1 MSANEL
7 RRILTTPSAVAIVGA
22 SDEAGKI
29 AARPLQFLRQH
40 GYGGKV
46 YPVARRDT
54 VMGEKAYQHIKDVPE
69 PIDHAFIALPT
80 AHAIEAAHDCAHAG
94 VKLIT
99 ILADGF
105 AEAGAEGLE
114 RQRDLLRLI
123 DKTGCRLLGPNSLG
137 MVRTANAL
145 SMTANAAF
153 AVDRLVTG
161 RTTVLSQSGSL
172 VGTLYSRG
180 RARGIG
186 FSNLISVGNEAD
198 LSIGELGEALVDDPE
213 TDAFLLF
220 LETIRHRDKL
230 ERFARAAA
238 HAGKPI
244 VAYKLGRSQL
254 GAELAVSH
262 TGALVGSDAAAD
274 QFLRELGIVRV
285 DMFEALLEAGP
296 LLRSVVQHQKR
307 PKAATVI
314 TTTGGGGALVA
325 DRLATLG
332 VDVRGAS
339 SDAIARLAAKGI
351 AIKPGHIIDL
361 TLAGTRYEIMRGIVD
376 ELLQADDIGALVAVI
391 GSTAE
396 FFPDRVVAPIV
407 DAFKAAK
414 PGHPALAVFVTP
426 DGGGA
431 LSMLAEAGIAGFR
444 TPESCADSV
453 NAALSL
459 SAPRNRP
466 TLSIKPAAAA
476 MLDQAPERMNEREAL
491 SLFEAIGIPGPRQT
505 VVAPNDVRSLQ
516 LSELPP
522 FPVVAKLLSRDLPH
536 KSDIGAI
543 ALGLN
548 SVEDIAAAVDRMV
561 SSARAKAPGATIE
574 GILLQQQYSAIGEV
588 LIGYR
593 YDPGAGPVVSIG
605 LGGTQAEL
613 HRDFALRLAP
623 VSRDEAMAM
632 IHEVPSLAAL
642 RGYRGKPLGDLD
654 ALADAVVNISTLA
667 LHSRVRE
674 AEINPL
680 LVSETGH
687 GVVAVDGLIVNAP
700 AQR

>member
-7 RRILTTPSAVAIVGA
+7 RRILTAPSAIAVVGA

-46 YPVARRDT
+46 YPIARRET
-54 VMGEKAYQHIKDVPE
+54 VLGEKAYQHIKDVPE
-69 PIDHAFIALPT
+69 AIDHAFIALPT
-80 AHAIEAAHDCAHAG
+80 AFAIEAAHDCAQAG

-114 RQRDLLRLI
+114 RQHDLLRLI

-137 MVRTANAL
+137 MVRTVNAL
-145 SMTANAAF
+145 SITANAAF

-220 LETIRHRDKL
+220 LETIRHREKL

-238 HAGKPI
+238 HVGKPVI
-244 VAYKLGRSQL
+244 AYKLGRSQL

-274 QFLRELGIVRV
+274 QLLRELGIARV
-285 DMFEALLEAGP
+285 DTFEALLEATP
-296 LLRSVVQHQKR
+296 LLRNTQKQKH

-332 VDVRGAS
+332 VDVRSAS
-339 SDAIARLAAKGI
+339 GDAIASLAAKGI
-351 AIKPGHIIDL
+351 TIKPGHIIDL
-361 TLAGTRYEIMRGIVD
+361 TLAGTRYEIMRAIVD

-396 FFPDRVVAPIV
+396 FFPDRVVAPII

-414 PGHPALAVFVTP
+414 PDHPALAVFVTP

-431 LSMLAEAGIAGFR
+431 LSMLAKAGIAGFR

-453 NAALSL
+453 NAALSVT
-459 SAPRNRP
+459 APRNRP
-466 TLSIKPAAAA
+466 ALSIEPAAAA
-476 MLDQAPERMNEREAL
+476 ILDQAPERMNEREAL
-491 SLFEAIGIPGPRQT
+491 SVFEAVGIPGPRQT
-505 VVAPNDVRSLQ
+505 VVAANDIRSLK
-516 LSELPP
+516 STGLPP

-536 KSDIGAI
+536 KSDVGAI

-548 SVEDIAAAVDRMV
+548 SVEDIAAAVDRMIGE
-561 SSARAKAPGATIE
+561 AKAKAPEATIE
-574 GILLQQQYSAIGEV
+574 GILLQQQYSAIAEV

-593 YDPGAGPVVSIG
+593 DDPGAGPVVSIG

-632 IHEVPSLAAL
+632 IHEVPSLAVL
-642 RGYRGKPLGDLD
+642 RGYRGKPPGDLD
-654 ALADAVVNISTLA
+654 ALADAIVNISTLA
-667 LHSRVRE
+667 LHPRVRE

-680 LVSETGH
+680 LVSEAGR
-687 GVVAVDGLIVNAP
+687 GVVAVDGLIVNTP
-700 AQR
+700 AQG